1 MRGLPQSQ
9 DPNLLVG
16 FNLADDAGVYRLSAD
31 LALVQTVDVFTPVV
45 DDAYDYGQIAAAN
58 ALSDIYAMG
67 ARPVTVLNVA
77 AFPRQTL
84 PFEILGEILRG
95 GFDKVTEAG
104 AVVTG
109 GHTVENAEPLFGLAV
124 TGVAHPD
131 RIATNAGARPG
142 DVLVLTKPIGTGIVS
157 TAIKRE
163 ACSPEIAQAAI
174 DSMKMLNRAAC
185 EVMVEIGIGGA
196 VHACTDIT
204 GFGLLGHAA
213 EMARASDVTL
223 QIEAEKVPLLPGVLE
238 LASGGQFVT
247 GGGARNAAHL
257 GEFVQGVDVL
267 SEVLRHAFF
276 DPQTSGGLLIAI
288 APKFADDFLQALSYH
303 NVQGKIIGTAA
314 PGPARIQVIS

>member
-1 MRGLPQSQ
+1 MRGLPQSN

-16 FNLADDAGVYRLSAD
+16 FNLADDAGVYKISPE

-45 DDAYDYGQIAAAN
+45 DDAFDYGQIAAAN

-67 ARPVTVLNVA
+67 ARPVTVLNIA

-95 GFDKVTEAG
+95 GFEKVKEAE
-104 AVVTG
+104 AVVAG
-109 GHTVENAEPLFGLAV
+109 GHTVENAEPLYGLSV
-124 TGVAHPD
+124 TGLVHPE
-131 RIATNAGARPG
+131 RIATNAGAKAG
-142 DVLVLTKPIGTGIVS
+142 DILVLTKPIGTGIVS

-163 ACSPEIAQAAI
+163 ACAPEIAQAAI
-174 DSMKMLNRAAC
+174 DSMKTLNRAAC
-185 EVMVEIGIGGA
+185 EAMTEIGIGAA

-213 EMARASDVTL
+213 EMAKASKVSL
-223 QIEAEKVPLLPGVLE
+223 HIETSKVPLLPGVKK
-238 LASGGQFVT
+238 LAADSNFIT

-257 GEFVQGVDVL
+257 EGLIEGAQTL
-267 SEVLRHAFF
+267 SAAMRAILF

-288 APKFADDFLQALSYH
+288 APEFLKDFKRALIYRH
-303 NVQGKIIGTAA
+303 VPAKVIGTVSDGAA
-314 PGPARIQVIS
+314 KIKLT